1 MVAIAWPFLRPYCC
15 KICAFTL
22 KIDPSG
28 SELADTTTAIP
39 LATNTEVEAPYNRT
53 YARERYAR
61 ARTHPHARTP
71 IHGVVCACARARA
84 RVCVC
89 VCVRACMRA
98 CACVCVCVCV

>member
-22 KIDPSG
+22 KIDPFG
-28 SELADTTTAIP
+28 SELADTTIAIP

-61 ARTHPHARTP
+61 ARART
-71 IHGVVCACARARA
+71 HMRARLSTGSC
-84 RVCVC
+84 VCVC
-89 VCVRACMRA
+89 VCVR
-98 CACVCVCVCV
+98 VCVRV

>member
-22 KIDPSG
+22 KIDPFG
-28 SELADTTTAIP
+28 SELADTTIAIP

-61 ARTHPHARTP
+61 ARAHPHARTP
-71 IHGVVCACARARA
+71 IHGVVC
-84 RVCVC
+84 V
-89 VCVRACMRA
+89 
-98 CACVCVCVCV
+98 CACVCVCV

>member
-53 YARERYAR
+53 YARERYSR
-61 ARTHPHARTP
+61 ARTHPHAARLYT
-71 IHGVVCACARARA
+71 GSCVRVRARA

-89 VCVRACMRA
+89 VR
-98 CACVCVCVCV
+98 ACVCVCVCVCV

>member
-28 SELADTTTAIP
+28 SELADTTIAIP
-39 LATNTEVEAPYNRT
+39 LATSTEVEAYNRT

-61 ARTHPHARTP
+61 AHAPT
-71 IHGVVCACARARA
+71 CAHAYTRG
-84 RVCVC
+84 RV
-89 VCVRACMRA
+89 
-98 CACVCVCVCV
+98 CACVCVCV